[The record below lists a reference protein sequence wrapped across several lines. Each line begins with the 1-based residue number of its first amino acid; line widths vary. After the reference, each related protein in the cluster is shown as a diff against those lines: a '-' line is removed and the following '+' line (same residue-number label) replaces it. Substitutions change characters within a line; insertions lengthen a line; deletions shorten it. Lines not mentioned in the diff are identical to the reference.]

1 MSQVHTQQDS
11 GGPAPAAT
19 PSDAPAGGA
28 GSTGSPSSK
37 GWRAWSALLP
47 EAVTLALCAVLWDAT
62 SEWKSSVGGPGPAFY
77 PRMLILL
84 LALAM
89 VVRLVH
95 DLRAIRRGTP
105 VTAEEDVVIEEGAE
119 LDASLIEDRR
129 VLVAVAL
136 SAGYVL
142 ATLFLGWVIA
152 TFCMVVVF
160 LALTGRRNPLIVV
173 PVALLL
179 SVGFAYVFVKVV
191 YISLPTG
198 VGPFDYATVLL
209 FELLGAY

>member
-1 MSQVHTQQDS
+1 MSQVHTQQNSSEPVPATTPPDVPAADPGS
-11 GGPAPAAT
+11 APA
-19 PSDAPAGGA
+19 
-28 GSTGSPSSK
+28 SPSK

-47 EAVTLALCAVLWDAT
+47 EIVTLILCVVLWQAT
-62 SEWKSSVGGPGPAFY
+62 AAWKSSVGGPGPAFY

-89 VVRLVH
+89 VIRLVH
-95 DLRAIRRGTP
+95 DLRAIRRGAP
-105 VTAEEDVVIEEGAE
+105 VITEEEVVIEEGAE
-119 LDASLIEDRR
+119 LDASLIDGRR
-129 VLVAVAL
+129 VLVAIAL
-136 SAGYVL
+136 SVGYVL

-198 VGPFDYATVLL
+198 VGPFDSATVLL